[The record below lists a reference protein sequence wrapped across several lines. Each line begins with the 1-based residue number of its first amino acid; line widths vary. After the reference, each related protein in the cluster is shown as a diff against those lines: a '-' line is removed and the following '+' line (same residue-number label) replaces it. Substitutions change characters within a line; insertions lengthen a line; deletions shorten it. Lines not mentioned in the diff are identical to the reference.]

1 MKEQPE
7 EQLTEDQL
15 MLMKMRNLKYMS
27 MKVTSEERKK

>member
-15 MLMKMRNLKYMS
+15 MLMKMRNLKYIS
-27 MKVTSEERKK
+27 MKVTSEERN